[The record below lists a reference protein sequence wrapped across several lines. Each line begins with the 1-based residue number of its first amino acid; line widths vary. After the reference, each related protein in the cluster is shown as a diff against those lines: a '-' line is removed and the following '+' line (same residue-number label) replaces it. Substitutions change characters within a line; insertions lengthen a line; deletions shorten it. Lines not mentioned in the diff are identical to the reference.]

1 MSKIHLFRQGRRIVT
16 LLAMPSVGSFHSI
29 GTFSISDVLYWLG
42 GGGREGSGVQ
52 TWPKKPKM
60 ALITEYLPAAAS
72 ADATAD
78 ATCRIN
84 IS

>member
-29 GTFSISDVLYWLG
+29 GTFSISDVLYWL

>member
-29 GTFSISDVLYWLG
+29 GTFSISDVLYWFG
-42 GGGREGSGVQ
+42 GGCREGSGVH

-60 ALITEYLPAAAS
+60 ALITEYLPAVAS

>member
-1 MSKIHLFRQGRRIVT
+1 MSLA
-16 LLAMPSVGSFHSI
+16 LLAVNNVELH
-29 GTFSISDVLYWLG
+29 
-42 GGGREGSGVQ
+42 

>member
-1 MSKIHLFRQGRRIVT
+1 MCF
-16 LLAMPSVGSFHSI
+16 I
-29 GTFSISDVLYWLG
+29 GWG
-42 GGGREGSGVQ
+42 GAGGREGSGVQ

>member
-1 MSKIHLFRQGRRIVT
+1 MAVFTVLELSQFLMCF
-16 LLAMPSVGSFHSI
+16 I
-29 GTFSISDVLYWLG
+29 GWGGGGG

>member
-1 MSKIHLFRQGRRIVT
+1 MFTV
-16 LLAMPSVGSFHSI
+16 V
-29 GTFSISDVLYWLG
+29 GTFSISDVLYWL

>member
-1 MSKIHLFRQGRRIVT
+1 MFTV
-16 LLAMPSVGSFHSI
+16 V
-29 GTFSISDVLYWLG
+29 GTFSISDVLYWFG
-42 GGGREGSGVQ
+42 GGCREESGVH

-60 ALITEYLPAAAS
+60 ALITEYLPADAS

>member
-1 MSKIHLFRQGRRIVT
+1 MCF
-16 LLAMPSVGSFHSI
+16 I
-29 GTFSISDVLYWLG
+29 GLG
-42 GGGREGSGVQ
+42 GGCREGSGVH

>member
-1 MSKIHLFRQGRRIVT
+1 
-16 LLAMPSVGSFHSI
+16 MPSVGSFHSI
-29 GTFSISDVLYWLG
+29 VTFSISDVLYWW
-42 GGGREGSGVQ
+42 GGREGSGVQ